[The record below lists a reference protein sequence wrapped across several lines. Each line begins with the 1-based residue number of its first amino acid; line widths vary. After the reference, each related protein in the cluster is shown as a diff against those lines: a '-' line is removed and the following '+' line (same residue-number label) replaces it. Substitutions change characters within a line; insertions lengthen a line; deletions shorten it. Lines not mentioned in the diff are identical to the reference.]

1 MKGKENQRHTY
12 LTNLCD
18 QKETEKDYK
27 VFSHLS
33 QQIEIFERQR
43 WQLLC
48 NLKRPFEYPRF
59 LSKSIC
65 TFNPNFLESAVSV
78 AFLTN
83 DSLRATFVMKD
94 TKVFRQADGRSCLP
108 FMPLGRGEGG
118 RDGDRAR
125 IALDCAPRGVSDAI
139 RRFFCSLFIK

>member
-1 MKGKENQRHTY
+1 M
-12 LTNLCD
+12 
-18 QKETEKDYK
+18 
-27 VFSHLS
+27 
-33 QQIEIFERQR
+33 
-43 WQLLC
+43 
-48 NLKRPFEYPRF
+48 
-59 LSKSIC
+59 SKSIC

-139 RRFFCSLFIK
+139 RRFFLFPLHQVIFLQLQVEVLAPLSPQKLDPQKRT